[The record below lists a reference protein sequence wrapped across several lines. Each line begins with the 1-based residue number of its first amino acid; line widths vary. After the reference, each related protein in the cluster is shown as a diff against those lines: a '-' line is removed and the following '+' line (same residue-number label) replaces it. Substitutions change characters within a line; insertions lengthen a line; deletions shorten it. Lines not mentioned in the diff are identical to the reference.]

1 MQRKRPSETLR
12 ETLRCL
18 GRLTFAAVC
27 FAPFL
32 CLPARANTQQHKTA
46 AAQSL
51 VIGSGDVLSMHVFR
65 EDELTM
71 SLSVK
76 DDGTVLLPLI
86 GVVPV
91 AGLAPADAA
100 ARIASLYRKGQYL
113 NDPQVSLLIE
123 QSAAENVAVLGEV
136 EHPGSVVLTSPRG
149 LLDVL
154 AAAGGLT
161 KSADRHITVR
171 RPSGASVTVFV
182 PNSARADLAAAPV
195 LVSPGDTVIV
205 PRAGIVY
212 VLGDVGRPG
221 GYLMQ
226 DDSHLS
232 LMQALALASGS
243 SKTASEGHARLIRSV
258 DGVTTEIPLELKA
271 REKGKL
277 PDLPLRDNDIV
288 YIPFSLG
295 KNLALGSAS
304 IAASAS
310 SALIYA
316 NY

>member
-1 MQRKRPSETLR
+1 MKERFMQLKLHKSLWVLMLSVTCSAML
-12 ETLRCL
+12 L
-18 GRLTFAAVC
+18 C
-27 FAPFL
+27 F
-32 CLPARANTQQHKTA
+32 PAYAQQA
-46 AAQSL
+46 GGSRSVLAQSL
-51 VIGSGDVLSMHVFR
+51 VIGPGDLLSMHVFR

-71 SLSVK
+71 SFRVK
-76 DDGTVLLPLI
+76 DEGTVSLPLI
-86 GVVPV
+86 GTVHV

-100 ARIASLYRKGQYL
+100 ATIAALYRTGEFL
-113 NDPQVSLLIE
+113 NDPQVSILIE

-154 AAAGGLT
+154 AEAGGLL
-161 KSADRHITVR
+161 KSADRHITIR
-171 RPSGASVTVFV
+171 RSSGASVTVFV
-182 PNSARADLAAAPV
+182 PNSAHADLAAEAV
-195 LVSPGDTVIV
+195 LVSPGDTVLV

-212 VLGDVGRPG
+212 VLGDVNRPG

-226 DDSHLS
+226 DDSQLS

-243 SKTASEGHARLIRSV
+243 AKTATEGSARLIRSMK
-258 DGVTTEIPLELKA
+258 GVTTEIPLLLKA

-277 PDLPLRDNDIV
+277 PDLPLRNNDIV
-288 YIPFSLG
+288 YIPFSLA
-295 KNLALGSAS
+295 KNMALGATA

-316 NY
+316 SY